1 MTGKGSF
8 DCQSLRDKLVTRVSA
23 ATAECGVP
31 CVVLAGDGPRQLGV
45 FRKLRQP
52 LAGKLGDALRAEAV
66 FVASVVVFAP

>member
-1 MTGKGSF
+1 MTGEGSF
-8 DCQSLRDKLVTRVSA
+8 DFQSLRDKLVTRISA

-31 CVVLAGDGPRQLGV
+31 CVVLAGDGPRQLG